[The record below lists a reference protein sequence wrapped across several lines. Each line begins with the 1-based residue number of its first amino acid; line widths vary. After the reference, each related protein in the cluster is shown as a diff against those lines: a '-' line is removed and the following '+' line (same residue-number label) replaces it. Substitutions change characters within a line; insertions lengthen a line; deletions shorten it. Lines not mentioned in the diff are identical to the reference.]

1 MIVSEVSKYVSDFL
15 KCPKTLQICLW
26 TFKMEFEKNSKNQ
39 IFDHFWLPQECTFFL
54 KKTPFL
60 RKSQISPISQ
70 FSRRDIFQKTGAS
83 TINPF
88 VQHVYRSYSPQN
100 KILEV
105 YASYCGTCALFT
117 EKKTVSPHVY
127 TTLKNLPIWKKLDTT
142 ISHRKLGTCGFSCW
156 NNLCQNFQM

>member
-1 MIVSEVSKYVSDFL
+1 MIVSEVSKHVSDFL

-26 TFKMEFEKNSKNQ
+26 TFKIEFEKNSKNPD
-39 IFDHFWLPQECTFFL
+39 FWHFLTTSRMHFFPE
-54 KKTPFL
+54 KNA
-60 RKSQISPISQ
+60 ISPKIPN
-70 FSRRDIFQKTGAS
+70 FSDFFIFKARYLPKNGAS

-117 EKKTVSPHVY
+117 EKKAVSPHVY
-127 TTLKNLPIWKKLDTT
+127 TTLKNLPNIN
-142 ISHRKLGTCGFSCW
+142 FSSD
-156 NNLCQNFQM
+156 LL

>member
-1 MIVSEVSKYVSDFL
+1 MKKIRK
-15 KCPKTLQICLW
+15 I
-26 TFKMEFEKNSKNQ
+26 Q
-39 IFDHFWLPQECTFFL
+39 IFDIFWLPQECTFFL

-117 EKKTVSPHVY
+117 EKNPVSPHVY
-127 TTLKNLPIWKKLDTT
+127 TTLKNLPNVDFFNTRENMRFPPLTLFFDKKSKKV
-142 ISHRKLGTCGFSCW
+142 IFESG
-156 NNLCQNFQM
+156 NL